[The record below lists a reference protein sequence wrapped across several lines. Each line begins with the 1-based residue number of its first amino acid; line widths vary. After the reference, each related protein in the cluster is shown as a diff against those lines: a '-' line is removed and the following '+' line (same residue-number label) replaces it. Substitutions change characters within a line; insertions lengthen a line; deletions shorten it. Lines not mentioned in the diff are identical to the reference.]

1 MNTLQRELGKLVAR
15 LKESG
20 AQDELVA
27 EQEEQ
32 AVEGAARRCEVATL
46 RYVRQ
51 LPEIMREASF
61 DNFRVLDEATRRSK
75 TLAEKW
81 ADDYSRGHR
90 GLLLTGDPGIGKTH
104 LACAAG
110 AHLAA
115 QGYVVNFID
124 LPITLERISET
135 FGTGDRAPQLLR
147 VAHCDLLIV
156 DDLGIDIGAEWKV
169 EKVHALFQY
178 AHSHWRKM
186 IVTSN
191 LRLDRMAGRL
201 GDRTVSRLVDLCQPL
216 WLNGSDYRKGR
227 SV

>member
-15 LKESG
+15 LKESRV
-20 AQDELVA
+20 QDELVA

-32 AVEGAARRCEVATL
+32 AVEGAARRCEAATLRYVRQLPEIMREASATL

-156 DDLGIDIGAEWKV
+156 DDLGIE
-169 EKVHALFQY
+169 
-178 AHSHWRKM
+178 
-186 IVTSN
+186 
-191 LRLDRMAGRL
+191 LDRMAGRL